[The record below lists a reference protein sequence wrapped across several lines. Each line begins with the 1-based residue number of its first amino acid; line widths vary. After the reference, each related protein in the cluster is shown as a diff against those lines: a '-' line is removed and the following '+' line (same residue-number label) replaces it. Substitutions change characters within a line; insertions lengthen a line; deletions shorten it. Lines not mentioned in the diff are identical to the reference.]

1 MVFCKPHVTWS
12 THIVLGCWSLYSL
25 QMRWSPKADDNL
37 GSASGHRVRTTALSS
52 GLRVKGEAAMF
63 GLLLPTMLIT
73 IIRFKDLFV
82 SIESRHNCFSMCL
95 KKIELFL
102 SVCDGEIQK
111 LGCQPLDFS
120 LSNRRWVQ
128 EWPLERWPSPMGDG
142 GSCTRH
148 ARSHSPQI
156 AMKGNLLHLSLYLTS
171 SFSLLDFTTHEISK
185 YFGILT
191 LSSYLSKS
199 LTYLTL

>member
-1 MVFCKPHVTWS
+1 MW
-12 THIVLGCWSLYSL
+12 
-25 QMRWSPKADDNL
+25 WSPKADDNL

-52 GLRVKGEAAMF
+52 GQSSHTGSLDHGLRVKGEAAMF

-120 LSNRRWVQ
+120 RSQ
-128 EWPLERWPSPMGDG
+128 IGDG
-142 GSCTRH
+142 SRSGPWRDGPHRWETGAHALDTLAPTRL
-148 ARSHSPQI
+148 
-156 AMKGNLLHLSLYLTS
+156 K
-171 SFSLLDFTTHEISK
+171 
-185 YFGILT
+185 
-191 LSSYLSKS
+191 
-199 LTYLTL
+199 